1 MSASAKIIQ
10 VSLVMK
16 RKRVADR
23 IQNLFH
29 NLQHIASRTKHEQ
42 FDEMVVKCCVFYR
55 LWFLCDVILLI
66 YLRSSS
72 SADRLD
78 SRLEAAGAGNV
89 PSGVLSFWCSRGL
102 RLGLLAAGVEGDREA
117 VLQQEGQYLGR
128 TRG

>member
-1 MSASAKIIQ
+1 MDPFLVTCTSSSYRSSVLTLTQILTLIFLSEDLRPLSASAKIIQ

-16 RKRVADR
+16 RKRVANR

-78 SRLEAAGAGNV
+78 SRLAAAGAGNV
-89 PSGVLSFWCSRGL
+89 SSGV
-102 RLGLLAAGVEGDREA
+102 V
-117 VLQQEGQYLGR
+117 
-128 TRG
+128 